1 MNYQEWLEW
10 RKTIDPAKESRQ
22 EGCILSIST
31 AAEKIKEEGSKEF
44 GEKTAAYGMALNTLY
59 LGDEYVTEEEWQK
72 AYGTAYD
79 YVNNELKNEDNFKEL
94 ITTGIESSSMG
105 ENARDLFINLEEVN
119 RDLELNADLKWYA
132 EKNSEINPN
141 SSNDMANLLG
151 VELDQQKI
159 QENIKAKQERERQ
172 QQLNNQQPAPMSV
185 LNPPQQFNHD
195 DNFYRQKYTQWQ
207 NTIQQNPDAVKNT
220 KEIHDHFFTNGLV
233 AVATQAQT
241 AENKDIIKNSVY
253 FSNAVMKLYNSA
265 TPYEDWK
272 KSYDTAENYTQQY
285 LNKTE
290 NLKLLLD
297 KGAHGENPKLGKN
310 GVVLFRSFRQLN
322 RDFSMSIDMLDYSN
336 KFDAVIPGS
345 KNEMLAELNVPQAQ
359 MQQQMQQNN
368 NELDDGIEIEGL
380 ETGQQLDMQGNI
392 VDQNGNIVTHADT
405 NNNTNDNDGDFAEL
419 ENININQ
426 LAEEMQEVHEQGLER
441 DRINREAEER
451 EKAEEFEEITDED
464 VEEAE
469 RKSAALAAR
478 NEELKKKA
486 LADKERRLKEAQE
499 KALRDKAA
507 AAERKKKAAEEEKQK
522 AEAEKKEKLE
532 REARRREPIYEVK
545 DNKAYERSENSMLR
559 DMFKDEEK
567 ELNAKHANWIRG
579 TNTKAHD
586 DLTEAYETFMESLD
600 TKSKHY
606 SRDTKSKCKMK
617 LKQTAEAYIKAK
629 KDYAKTR
636 GQNVDDPDWMP
647 KSKMGRRRYRSA
659 LAIIKKI
666 NSTETDYDRLV
677 MFEDDLVAKRWTG
690 RGGSSDDHTDLSR
703 SFKSLKN
710 YLKYENKNSDPELK
724 QKLMDDL
731 RRDAERYLKKIAGS
745 HLNDPKWEPKTTM
758 GARRFA
764 AAKAVII
771 RLNQMEG
778 KTLKKQ
784 QTKNQNNPTMNQQQ
798 PQQQNNGSAGQQ
810 QRNNDEMRR
819 NVSDETRLQQDN
831 AQNRRRNSVTPTSNT
846 PDRFKEE
853 QQRKR
858 EKNEERYE
866 TPFDAMSVD
875 ALKGTTRKR
884 SKKGV
889 EDENGIVRYNG
900 KILTRISEE
909 NLKKKSLTTLVP
921 EILTNIFMNACAV
934 MLGSGNL
941 AKNVL
946 GDEAFEQN
954 KEALKNNKEFMDKV
968 KKMTPEQLREGIKN
982 PAKAYNSIN
991 DEIMNDKYGK
1001 LLEDNKKTSAATNEI
1016 LDQQNLYLNTV
1027 AIKHAMARR
1036 DTSPEAI
1043 NNARNAIAQNKE
1055 FMNNVE
1061 KMTNNEFKEGI
1072 NSPDVAYA
1080 AFSKAEAKYN
1090 RFARNI
1096 DIADNYERYRHRSQS
1111 EVSALNR
1118 VSAKSCC
1125 NAMDH
1130 LIEISKSEQPLTEKQ
1145 KKDARKCIA
1154 IMTADEYIKNDTNNT
1169 LHNEY
1174 SKSKDTYKKAVN
1186 GLLNS
1191 AEFKKA
1197 LPPELDANYIKNFLA
1212 AKNNKG
1218 PKHIQSLVLNHKARI
1233 KTQQNETLTTQPRRK
1248 TIQKNNTLDNNR
1260 PSI

>member
-119 RDLELNADLKWYA
+119 RDFELNADLKWYA

-159 QENIKAKQERERQ
+159 QENIKAKQEREQ
-172 QQLNNQQPAPMSV
+172 QQL
-185 LNPPQQFNHD
+185 
-195 DNFYRQKYTQWQ
+195 
-207 NTIQQNPDAVKNT
+207 
-220 KEIHDHFFTNGLV
+220 
-233 AVATQAQT
+233 
-241 AENKDIIKNSVY
+241 
-253 FSNAVMKLYNSA
+253 
-265 TPYEDWK
+265 
-272 KSYDTAENYTQQY
+272 
-285 LNKTE
+285 
-290 NLKLLLD
+290 
-297 KGAHGENPKLGKN
+297 
-310 GVVLFRSFRQLN
+310 
-322 RDFSMSIDMLDYSN
+322 
-336 KFDAVIPGS
+336 
-345 KNEMLAELNVPQAQ
+345 
-359 MQQQMQQNN
+359 N

-380 ETGQQLDMQGNI
+380 EAGQQLDMQGNI

-405 NNNTNDNDGDFAEL
+405 TNNTNDNDGNFAEL
-419 ENININQ
+419 ENINQ

-451 EKAEEFEEITDED
+451 EEAEEFEEITDED

-798 PQQQNNGSAGQQ
+798 PQQPQQQNNGSAGQQ

-909 NLKKKSLTTLVP
+909 NLKKKSLTTLIP

-968 KKMTPEQLREGIKN
+968 KKMTPEQLRESIKN

-1154 IMTADEYIKNDTNNT
+1154 IMTADEYIKNDTNNI

-1218 PKHIQSLVLNHKARI
+1218 PKHTQSLVLNHKARI
-1233 KTQQNETLTTQPRRK
+1233 KTQQNENLTTQPRRK